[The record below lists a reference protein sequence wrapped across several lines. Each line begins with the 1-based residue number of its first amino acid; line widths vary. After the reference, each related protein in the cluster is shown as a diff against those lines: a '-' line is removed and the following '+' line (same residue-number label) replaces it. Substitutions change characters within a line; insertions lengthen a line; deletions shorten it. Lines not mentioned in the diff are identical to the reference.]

1 MKTIL
6 YLDLSADGLIASPNR
21 LPGLEWEWEGVPWE
35 RWCQYCN
42 ESNNLIVGRNTY
54 SELIESDLSDELY
67 LDHKVVISSRDMDL
81 ADSWLQFS
89 KPKQAVDYLK
99 SRDIENII
107 VGGGRQLG
115 LTFIEDGLIDE
126 IILDVYPIFFG
137 NGTALLGGL
146 DRCIQLDLLNSENL
160 GDGAI
165 RNHYKL
171 LQK

>member
-81 ADSWLQFS
+81 AESWLQFS
-89 KPKQAVDYLK
+89 KPKQAVDY
-99 SRDIENII
+99 
-107 VGGGRQLG
+107 QLG

-126 IILDVYPIFFG
+126 IILDVYPILFG

-146 DRCIQLDLLNSENL
+146 DRCIQLNLLNSENL

>member
-1 MKTIL
+1 M
-6 YLDLSADGLIASPNR
+6 
-21 LPGLEWEWEGVPWE
+21 
-35 RWCQYCN
+35 
-42 ESNNLIVGRNTY
+42 
-54 SELIESDLSDELY
+54 LY
-67 LDHKVVISSRDMDL
+67 LDHKVVISSRNMDL

-89 KPKQAVDYLK
+89 TPIQAVDYLK

-115 LTFIEDGLIDE
+115 LKFIEDGLIDE
-126 IILDVYPIFFG
+126 IILDVYPILFG
-137 NGTALLGGL
+137 NGTGLLDGL
-146 DRCIQLDLLNSENL
+146 DKCIQLDLVTSENL

>member
-6 YLDLSADGLIASPNR
+6 YLDLSADGLIATSNR
-21 LPGLEWEWEGVPWE
+21 LPGVEWEWAGVPLE

-42 ESNNLIVGRNTY
+42 ESNNLIVGRITY
-54 SELIESDLSDELY
+54 GELTESDSSDILHP
-67 LDHKVVISSRDMDL
+67 DHKVVISSRDIDL

-89 KPKQAVDYLK
+89 TPKQAVDYLK
-99 SRDIENII
+99 SRNIENII

-126 IILDVYPIFFG
+126 IILDIYPILFG
-137 NGTALLGGL
+137 NGTAMLGGL
-146 DRCIQLDLLNSENL
+146 DRCIQLELVNSENL